1 MVRVAVDAMGGDD
14 APAAIVAGAAQASR
28 DTGAHIVL
36 VGDRPA
42 IEAELAK
49 VEHDPSRIEILEARG
64 VIAMDA
70 KPREALDAQPEAS
83 MPRAARCVAEGAAD
97 ALVSAGNTGA
107 VILSCARH
115 FERIPG
121 VRRTALAA
129 VVPTE
134 QLRGS
139 KNDPFSLLLDVGANV
154 RVEAA
159 DLVSFALMGAAYS
172 RIISKNQ
179 DPKVALL
186 SNGSEANK
194 GPEEIVE
201 AHARLLAL
209 DCLRFIGNVEGV
221 DISRGT
227 ADVVV
232 TDGFTGNVVLKM
244 LEGVSETVMRIARHA
259 YEDRLSW
266 KIALGLLKGG
276 IQQLKAVTDWQQYGG
291 APVLGFKHLCIK
303 AHGRSGPRA
312 IRNAIRV
319 AETCVK
325 NELVIKIQRDVEST
339 Q

>member
-1 MVRVAVDAMGGDD
+1 MARVAVDAMGGDD
-14 APAAIVAGAAQASR
+14 APKAIVAGAAQASL

-36 VGDRPA
+36 VGERAA
-42 IEAELAK
+42 IEAELALVK
-49 VEHDPSRIEILEARG
+49 HDASRIEILEADG
-64 VIAMDA
+64 VIPMDA
-70 KPREALDAQPEAS
+70 KPREALDAMPDAS
-83 MPRAARCVAEGAAD
+83 LPRAARCVAEGGAD

-115 FERIPG
+115 FERIAG

-134 QLRGS
+134 QLRGN
-139 KNDPFSLLLDVGANV
+139 KNDPFSLLLDVGANI
-154 RVEAA
+154 RVEAG

-172 RIISKNQ
+172 RVISKNQ
-179 DPKVALL
+179 NPSVGLL
-186 SNGSEANK
+186 NNGSEATK
-194 GPEEIVE
+194 GPEEIIE
-201 AHARLLAL
+201 AHARLKALA
-209 DCLRFIGNVEGV
+209 CINFIGNVEGV

-227 ADVVV
+227 ADVVI

-266 KIALGLLKGG
+266 KLALGLLKGG
-276 IQQLKAVTDWQQYGG
+276 IQQLKSVTDWQQYGG
-291 APVLGFKHLCIK
+291 APVLGFQHICIK

-319 AETCVK
+319 AENCVK
-325 NELVIKIQRDVEST
+325 NELMAKIQRDVESV

>member
-14 APAAIVAGAAQASR
+14 APSAIVAGAARASL
-28 DTGAHIVL
+28 DTGASIVL
-36 VGDRPA
+36 VGERPA
-42 IEAELAK
+42 IEAALGA
-49 VEHDPSRIEILEARG
+49 VEHDPKRIEIIDAHG
-64 VIAMDA
+64 VIPMDA
-70 KPREALDAQPEAS
+70 KPREALDAMPEAS
-83 MPRAARCVAEGAAD
+83 LPRAAQCVREGRAD

-134 QLRGS
+134 QLRGT
-139 KNDPFSLLLDVGANV
+139 KNDPFSLLLDVGANI

-159 DLVSFALMGAAYS
+159 DLVSFGLMGAAYS

-179 DPKVALL
+179 NPSVALL
-186 SNGSEANK
+186 SNGSEATK
-194 GPEEIVE
+194 GPEEIIE
-201 AHARLLAL
+201 AHARLQKLSSIS
-209 DCLRFIGNVEGV
+209 FIGNVEGV

-227 ADVVV
+227 ADVVI

-259 YEDRLSW
+259 YQDRLKW
-266 KIALGLLKGG
+266 KIALALLRGG
-276 IQQLKAVTDWQQYGG
+276 IQQLKDVTDWQQYGG
-291 APVLGFKHLCIK
+291 APVLGFQNICIK

-319 AETCVK
+319 AETCVA
-325 NELVIKIQRDVEST
+325 NQLTSKIEKGTGSY
-339 Q
+339 